1 MAWEVETPMVPPTNW
16 ETKVVSNVTVC
27 YLTKSVEN
35 LHRIDDTAT
44 AISAREEMP
53 CATISGTWMAAPT
66 PMPAMTWYPM

>member
-1 MAWEVETPMVPPTNW
+1 MVPPTNW
-16 ETKVVSNVTVC
+16 EAEVVSNVTVC

-53 CATISGTWMAAPT
+53 CATISGIAKYKAMIVLAPGSA
-66 PMPAMTWYPM
+66 PPPSGSSV